1 MYMCASTRFLQDVN
15 IKTAE
20 AVTLIGTFVQE
31 TDPALTSAQTA
42 ELRWLCESLI
52 LTKPATASVLVH
64 VRGRTVARYGVMGPS
79 SAVAADAPIV
89 AKALREGA
97 ASSSSSSKEVYLPA
111 LQNLPGKVE
120 FSYLPENCQT
130 VLLLPILGGQAVV
143 VVGGSQARAYTPK
156 DIAWIKGVCER
167 AGASL
172 LA

>member
-1 MYMCASTRFLQDVN
+1 
-15 IKTAE
+15 
-20 AVTLIGTFVQE
+20 VQE
-31 TDPALTSAQTA
+31 VDPALTSAQTA

-64 VRGRTVARYGVMGPS
+64 VRGRTVARYGVMGS
-79 SAVAADAPIV
+79 STAVTADAPIV
-89 AKALREGA
+89 AKALRESA
-97 ASSSSSSKEVYLPA
+97 ASSSSSSKETY

-130 VLLLPILGGQAVV
+130 VLLLPLLGGEAVV

-167 AGASL
+167 TGASL